1 MEVPQPLPKFS
12 VFVPCP
18 LFYTLATIPPP
29 DYLMLLLGLL
39 TYKSYAFATTYGIS
53 HLLRS

>member
-39 TYKSYAFATTYGIS
+39 TYKSYAFATTYGIP